1 MESWKAILTF
11 VLTSILPHE
20 ISNQGVT
27 DNRCYLENGASS
39 ESFFVSEDLP
49 IGSFIGQIRVH
60 GDPRPGGTIALYLR
74 ETDSPIIITSG
85 TKNLTLRS
93 RLDKEGID
101 GPSSV
106 LINLICERLHTL
118 DPVFVIPINVRVS
131 DANDNAPVFVN
142 APYELNISEVT
153 VVGTR
158 VLQGVHAVDADQQ
171 GPFSSIRYDI
181 LPGRHA
187 DYFEFENELEGTA
200 LDYETLKDFDVKIRA
215 QDHGEPPKS
224 TDTTLT
230 VHVVDADDQ
239 NPKFLDGGYT
249 ALVPD
254 SALRD
259 EAVHVVDADD
269 QNPKFLDGGYTA
281 LVPDSALRDEALIVR
296 PRDIRA
302 VDQDLGIN
310 APVFYTFNGIGGDYL
325 IVRPRDIRAV
335 DQDLGINAPVFYTF
349 NGIGGDYSLFR
360 LNRENAKV
368 FLRRDLTDTDL
379 IHPATLVIRATQ
391 QDNSDRYALAT
402 LTVSRMITKGFKFLK
417 RVFYINV
424 AENQPV
430 GTVVATF
437 YNNRP
442 GQALRYFVS
451 EEGLLKVFAINP
463 RGEISVKKRLDYEEK
478 SEYYFKIFAT
488 DGITND
494 SAVVNITVEDV
505 NEWEPRFRHSHY
517 EFYVTDETR
526 QHQTGRGDRLERVG
540 QLLRHRTGR
549 LASFTILATDSGSPP
564 RRASVPVTVHF
575 PNFPDADGITKDK
588 TGGAPLILA
597 GLGGILLVLAFVVVL
612 LVAYICRAKRRN
624 PIREQLPSLPLS
636 SEKSPTSSTSAPAD
650 KISNP
655 VFADRMRSPT
665 ASAMGGVPNDV
676 AKSRIPSPKVHPA
689 PQPPIWAN
697 SSLANRVK
705 KLSWGDDKTDSD
717 STDNMN
723 NIDTPSR
730 ATESTNLTVYF

>member
-1 MESWKAILTF
+1 MANGENRKKKKKYHHKPKPTYNKIDS
-11 VLTSILPHE
+11 
-20 ISNQGVT
+20 GVT

-187 DYFEFENELEGTA
+187 DYFEFENELEGTLVLKRA

-259 EAVHVVDADD
+259 EA
-269 QNPKFLDGGYTA
+269 
-281 LVPDSALRDEALIVR
+281 
-296 PRDIRA
+296 
-302 VDQDLGIN
+302 
-310 APVFYTFNGIGGDYL
+310 L

-463 RGEISVKKRLDYEEK
+463 RGEISVKKRLDYEK

-488 DGITND
+488 DGITVSLYLSNCQ
-494 SAVVNITVEDV
+494 NCQKTVC
-505 NEWEPRFRHSHY
+505 
-517 EFYVTDETR
+517 
-526 QHQTGRGDRLERVG
+526 Q
-540 QLLRHRTGR
+540 
-549 LASFTILATDSGSPP
+549 I
-564 RRASVPVTVHF
+564 
-575 PNFPDADGITKDK
+575 
-588 TGGAPLILA
+588 
-597 GLGGILLVLAFVVVL
+597 
-612 LVAYICRAKRRN
+612 
-624 PIREQLPSLPLS
+624 
-636 SEKSPTSSTSAPAD
+636 
-650 KISNP
+650 
-655 VFADRMRSPT
+655 
-665 ASAMGGVPNDV
+665 
-676 AKSRIPSPKVHPA
+676 
-689 PQPPIWAN
+689 
-697 SSLANRVK
+697 
-705 KLSWGDDKTDSD
+705 
-717 STDNMN
+717 
-723 NIDTPSR
+723 
-730 ATESTNLTVYF
+730 